1 MHVVTSWTWLD
12 VALCVAQLPVAV
24 ACGYLLTLTLRSYRP
39 QPPATRIGPRKFD
52 IIIPAHNEE
61 LGIARTVKNLSEVDY
76 PAHLR
81 RIIVVADN
89 CSDATAQKARE
100 AGAFVLER
108 QDTTKRGKG
117 YALAHAFE
125 FSQQDGFAE
134 AVVVVDADTVVS
146 PNLLTA
152 FAKRI
157 EGVEGKEADG
167 VKGGLE
173 VAHAMQAHYGV
184 MNPTASWRTRLMT
197 IALGMFHKVRSQ
209 GREALGVSCGL
220 RGNGMCFTHHAL
232 AKVPHDAFSVV
243 EDLEYG
249 IRLAQNGFRVHYVWE
264 AEVLGEMVSG
274 EKQSRSQRQRW
285 EGGRAQMRKLHGWP
299 LLKEGLRKKDGTLL
313 DLAMDVLVPPLSQL
327 VLAAVACAVMAGAF
341 AWWSHNPMPWALGVA
356 GFSVASLGAYVLRG
370 WWVSGVGVRGLLD
383 LAWAPVYV
391 VWKVWLMLRG
401 PGAEKRGEWVRTS
414 REGENR

>member
-1 MHVVTSWTWLD
+1 M
-12 VALCVAQLPVAV
+12 ALCVVQLPVAV
-24 ACGYLLTLTLRSYRP
+24 ACGYLLSLTLLSYRP
-39 QPPATRIGPRKFD
+39 RPPTARVGPRKFD

-61 LGIARTVKNLSEVDY
+61 LGIARTVANLSAVDY

-125 FSQQDGFAE
+125 FSQKDGFAE

-152 FAKRI
+152 FAMRI
-157 EGVEGKEADG
+157 EAEKAP
-167 VKGGLE
+167 
-173 VAHAMQAHYGV
+173 AHAMQAHYGV

-209 GREALGVSCGL
+209 GRETLGVSCGL

-232 AKVPHDAFSVV
+232 AQVPHDAFSVV

-264 AEVLGEMVSG
+264 AEVQGEMVSG

-299 LLKEGLRKKDGTLL
+299 LLKEGLRKRDGTLL

-327 VLAAVACAVMAGAF
+327 VLAAVGCAVLVGAL
-341 AWWSHNPMPWALGVA
+341 ALWAREPMPWALGVA

-370 WWVSGVGVRGLLD
+370 WWVSGVGARGLLD

-401 PGAEKRGEWVRTS
+401 PGAEKRGEWVRTT

>member
-1 MHVVTSWTWLD
+1 VHVVTSWTWLD

-24 ACGYLLTLTLRSYRP
+24 ACGYLLMLTLRSHRP
-39 QPPATRIGPRKFD
+39 RPPAARGEAARTFD

-61 LGIARTVKNLSEVDY
+61 LGIARTVANLSAVDY

-125 FSQQDGFAE
+125 FSQRDGFAE

-146 PNLLTA
+146 PNLLRA
-152 FAKRI
+152 FAVRI
-157 EGVEGKEADG
+157 DGVEGA
-167 VKGGLE
+167 KGGRE
-173 VAHAMQAHYGV
+173 AAHAMQAHYGV

-232 AKVPHDAFSVV
+232 AQVPHDAFSVV

-249 IRLAQNGFRVHYVWE
+249 IRLAKGGFRVHYVWE

-299 LLKEGLRKKDGTLL
+299 LLSEGLRKKDGTLL

-327 VLAAVACAVMAGAF
+327 VLAAVGGAALAGGFAVVSGA
-341 AWWSHNPMPWALGVA
+341 PMPWALGVA

-370 WWVSGVGVRGLLD
+370 WWVSGVGLRGLLD

-401 PGAEKRGEWVRTS
+401 PGAEKRGEWVRTT
-414 REGENR
+414 REGEHR

>member
-24 ACGYLLTLTLRSYRP
+24 ACGYLLTLTLLSYRP

-52 IIIPAHNEE
+52 IIIPSHNEE

-157 EGVEGKEADG
+157 EGVEGSKAG
-167 VKGGLE
+167 VEG
-173 VAHAMQAHYGV
+173 AHAMQAHYGV

-209 GREALGVSCGL
+209 GRETLGVSCGL

-249 IRLAQNGFRVHYVWE
+249 IRLAQNDFRVHYVWE

-285 EGGRAQMRKLHGWP
+285 EGGR
-299 LLKEGLRKKDGTLL
+299 
-313 DLAMDVLVPPLSQL
+313 
-327 VLAAVACAVMAGAF
+327 
-341 AWWSHNPMPWALGVA
+341 
-356 GFSVASLGAYVLRG
+356 
-370 WWVSGVGVRGLLD
+370 
-383 LAWAPVYV
+383 
-391 VWKVWLMLRG
+391 
-401 PGAEKRGEWVRTS
+401 
-414 REGENR
+414 

>member
-1 MHVVTSWTWLD
+1 M
-12 VALCVAQLPVAV
+12 ALCVVQLPVAV
-24 ACGYLLTLTLRSYRP
+24 ACGYLLSLTLLSYRP
-39 QPPATRIGPRKFD
+39 SPPRALVEPKQTFD

-61 LGIARTVKNLSEVDY
+61 LGIARTVANLSAVDY
-76 PAHLR
+76 PVDRR

-108 QDTTKRGKG
+108 QDTEKRGKG
-117 YALAHAFE
+117 YALAHAFA
-125 FSQQDGFAE
+125 FSQQDGFAG

-146 PNLLTA
+146 PNLLRA
-152 FAKRI
+152 FAERI
-157 EGVEGKEADG
+157 EAPEVEGRKSPAG
-167 VKGGLE
+167 H
-173 VAHAMQAHYGV
+173 AHAMQAHYGV

-209 GREALGVSCGL
+209 GRETLGVSCGL

-232 AKVPHDAFSVV
+232 AQVPHDAFSVV

-249 IRLAQNGFRVHYVWE
+249 IRLAQHGFRVHYVWE

-299 LLKEGLRKKDGTLL
+299 LLREGLRKKDGTLL

-327 VLAAVACAVMAGAF
+327 VLAAVGCAVLAGAV
-341 AWWSHNPMPWALGVA
+341 AGVSGEPVPWALGVA

-370 WWVSGVGVRGLLD
+370 WWVSGVGLRGLLD

-401 PGAEKRGEWVRTS
+401 PGAEKRGEWVRTT
-414 REGENR
+414 REGEHR

>member
-1 MHVVTSWTWLD
+1 MTTWTWLD
-12 VALCVAQLPVAV
+12 VALCLVQLPVAV
-24 ACGYLLTLTLRSYRP
+24 ACGYLLTLTLLSYRP
-39 QPPATRIGPRKFD
+39 QPPSTRIAPRRKFD
-52 IIIPAHNEE
+52 IIIPSHNEE
-61 LGIARTVKNLSEVDY
+61 LGIARTVMNLSAVDY

-100 AGAFVLER
+100 AGALVLER

-125 FSQQDGFAE
+125 FSQKEGFAE

-152 FAKRI
+152 FALRI
-157 EGVEGKEADG
+157 EGAEGE
-167 VKGGLE
+167 KGQTE
-173 VAHAMQAHYGV
+173 SAHAMQAHYGV

-232 AKVPHDAFSVV
+232 DKVPHDAFSVV

-249 IRLAQNGFRVHYVWE
+249 IRLARSGFRVHYVWE
-264 AEVLGEMVSG
+264 AEVLGEMVSA

-299 LLKEGLRKKDGTLL
+299 LLKDGLSKKDGTLL

-327 VLAAVACAVMAGAF
+327 VLAAVGCSVLAGAF
-341 AWWSHNPMPWALGVA
+341 SVVSGAPMPWALGVA
-356 GFSVASLGAYVLRG
+356 GFSLTSLGLYVLRG
-370 WWVSGVGVRGLLD
+370 WWVSGVGARGLLD

-391 VWKVWLMLRG
+391 VWKVWLMIRG

>member
-1 MHVVTSWTWLD
+1 
-12 VALCVAQLPVAV
+12 VALCVVQLPVAV
-24 ACGYLLTLTLRSYRP
+24 ACGYLLSLTLLSYRP
-39 QPPATRIGPRKFD
+39 QPPTARAGPRKFD

-61 LGIARTVKNLSEVDY
+61 LGIARTVANLSAVDY

-125 FSQQDGFAE
+125 FSQKDGFAE

-152 FAKRI
+152 FAMRI
-157 EGVEGKEADG
+157 EDAKAP
-167 VKGGLE
+167 
-173 VAHAMQAHYGV
+173 AHAMQAHYGV

-209 GREALGVSCGL
+209 GRETLAVSCGL

-232 AKVPHDAFSVV
+232 AQVPHDAFSVV

-264 AEVLGEMVSG
+264 AEVQGEMVSG

-299 LLKEGLRKKDGTLL
+299 LLKEGLRKRDGTLL

-327 VLAAVACAVMAGAF
+327 VLAAVGCAVLAGAL
-341 AWWSHNPMPWALGVA
+341 ALWAREPMPWALGVA
-356 GFSVASLGAYVLRG
+356 GFSVASLGLYVLRG
-370 WWVSGVGVRGLLD
+370 WWVSGVGARGLLD

-401 PGAEKRGEWVRTS
+401 PGAEKRGEWVRTT

>member
-1 MHVVTSWTWLD
+1 MTSWTWLD
-12 VALCVAQLPVAV
+12 VALCVVQLPVAV
-24 ACGYLLTLTLRSYRP
+24 ACGYLLSLTLLSYRP
-39 QPPATRIGPRKFD
+39 RPPTSLAGPKKKFD

-61 LGIARTVKNLSEVDY
+61 LGIARTVANLSAVDY

-108 QDTTKRGKG
+108 QDTVKRGKG
-117 YALAHAFE
+117 YALSHAFE
-125 FSQQDGFAE
+125 FSQKDGFAE

-152 FAKRI
+152 FAVRI
-157 EGVEGKEADG
+157 EGVEAPEVEGF
-167 VKGGLE
+167 KGGTE
-173 VAHAMQAHYGV
+173 HAHAMQAHYGV

-209 GREALGVSCGL
+209 GRETLGVSCGL

-232 AKVPHDAFSVV
+232 TKVPHDAFSVV

-249 IRLAQNGFRVHYVWE
+249 IRLAKGGFRVHYVWE

-327 VLAAVACAVMAGAF
+327 VLAAVGCAALAGAF
-341 AWWSHNPMPWALGVA
+341 AVVSGEPMPWALGVA
-356 GFSVASLGAYVLRG
+356 GFSVTSLGAYVLRG
-370 WWVSGVGVRGLLD
+370 WWVSGVGIRGLLD

-401 PGAEKRGEWVRTS
+401 PGAEKRGEWVRTT